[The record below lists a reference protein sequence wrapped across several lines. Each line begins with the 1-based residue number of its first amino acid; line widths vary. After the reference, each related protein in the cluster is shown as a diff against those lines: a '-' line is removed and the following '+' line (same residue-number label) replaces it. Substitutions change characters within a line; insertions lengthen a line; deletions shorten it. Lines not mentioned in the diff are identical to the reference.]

1 VETVVIANFV
11 QILLIVIT
19 LAMVLNKNNMVIA
32 IMFSLSSLFIA
43 ILFFFNSAPDVALAE
58 IAVGSAIMPLIIIIS
73 ISKQREYVVITHIE
87 DDYFVDKE
95 GEGYKIL
102 EKFTDTYNLKLNIQN
117 RDLDDISGIFR
128 ERNVDLIIDR
138 AKDGR
143 KYHLKGKKSSL
154 LMNRLERMT
163 KGNDLIKV
171 IKQEED
177 ETYD

>member
-1 VETVVIANFV
+1 METVVIANFV
-11 QILLIVIT
+11 QILLIIIT
-19 LAMVLNKNNMVIA
+19 LAMVVNKNNMVIA

-58 IAVGSAIMPLIIIIS
+58 IAVGSAIMPLILIIS

-87 DDYFVDKE
+87 DDFFIDEK
-95 GEGYKIL
+95 GEGYQIL
-102 EKFTDTYNLKLNIQN
+102 DKFTDTYNLKLSIQN
-117 RDLDDISGIFR
+117 RDINNISGIFR

-138 AKDGR
+138 SKDGST
-143 KYHLKGKKSSL
+143 YYLKGKKSSL
-154 LMNRLERMT
+154 LMNRLEKMT
-163 KGNDLIKV
+163 KGHETIKV

>member
-1 VETVVIANFV
+1 VVIANFM
-11 QILLIVIT
+11 QILLIIIT
-19 LAMVLNKNNMVIA
+19 LAMVINKSNMVIA

-58 IAVGSAIMPLIIIIS
+58 IAVGSAIMPLILIIS

-87 DDYFVDKE
+87 DDFFFDKE
-95 GEGYKIL
+95 GEGYQIL

-117 RDLDDISGIFR
+117 REISNISGIFR

-138 AKDGR
+138 SEDGDI
-143 KYHLKGKKSSL
+143 YYLKGKKSSL
-154 LMNRLERMT
+154 MVNRLEKMT
-163 KGNDLIKV
+163 KNYDLIKV